1 MARLRDQLMEDE
13 LSLVTKDGN
22 TSAGP
27 EAKASKTEAE
37 LLEAKATQISTE
49 LTWAAAMNDPATLM
63 A

>member
-1 MARLRDQLMEDE
+1 MEDE

-27 EAKASKTEAE
+27 EANPSKTEAE